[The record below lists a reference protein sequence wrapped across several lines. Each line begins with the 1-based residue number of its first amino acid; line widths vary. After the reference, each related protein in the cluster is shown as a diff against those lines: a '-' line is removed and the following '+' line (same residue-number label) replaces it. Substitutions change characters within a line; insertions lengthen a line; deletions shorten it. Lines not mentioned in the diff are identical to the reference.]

1 MGHTIAQ
8 GNSQRRARLRWHIA
22 YVKRINEERL
32 SKQRPISD
40 APQLID
46 EIREFEALFV
56 DLPPLPPRLPR
67 PDYAIDVG
75 NLNPDDPM
83 ELGFYI
89 ACRMGHL
96 QQVEVFIHDMSP
108 SHAVRQ
114 FGLQQ
119 ASFGNQPAVAKFLLA
134 NGTALHGYVFEGT
147 EAASKTRGTAVGA
160 SLFETFP
167 DDDDTLVPLLQTFM
181 DAGWHPNQAWEP
193 REGNY
198 PKWALQDPLCVRNK
212 PLAKFLLSC
221 GADPNIGP
229 GWYHIPTLREQ
240 EPDVWFP
247 VEVPFH
253 RHGIWT
259 FGLAIETWNPRFF
272 ELLRTYSDP
281 ALKVSELMPLLRIV
295 RDMLVLSAVG
305 QHSEDGERWV
315 SPFSMRREMAEHM
328 LSFDDV
334 GVDDVKWAGERGE
347 QTALTLACATG
358 DWDYV
363 KWLLDKGADPSV
375 LDGIAFA
382 HDPKRLLGLTSW
394 AGAPD
399 SEQVE
404 DVARPY
410 QIKLKKE
417 LDQYKLNNRIT
428 RR

>member
-1 MGHTIAQ
+1 MGHTTAQ

-46 EIREFEALFV
+46 KIQEFEALFV

-83 ELGFYI
+83 ELG
-89 ACRMGHL
+89 
-96 QQVEVFIHDMSP
+96 
-108 SHAVRQ
+108 HAVRQ

-212 PLAKFLLSC
+212 PLAKYLLSC

-363 KWLLDKGADPSV
+363 EWLLDKGADPSV

-382 HDPKRLLGLTSW
+382 HDPKRLLGLTSR

-399 SEQVE
+399 SGQVE